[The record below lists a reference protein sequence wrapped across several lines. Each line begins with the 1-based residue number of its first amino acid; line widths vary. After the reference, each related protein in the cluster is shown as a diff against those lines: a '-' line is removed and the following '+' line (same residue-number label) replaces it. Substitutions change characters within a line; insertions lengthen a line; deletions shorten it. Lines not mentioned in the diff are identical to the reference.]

1 MVQQRRIDLDRFRQT
16 ATASDV
22 NENSNYQDLMSK
34 LLMDTYSNGQQ
45 MKETDIA
52 DIADKLN
59 GLLIAAYD
67 NVFITLCSIVMYLS
81 ELPTVYDAVLKG
93 TYIYLIKHA

>member
-16 ATASDV
+16 ATAADL
-22 NENSNYQDLMSK
+22 NDENNNDQDLMSK
-34 LLMDTYSNGQQ
+34 LLMDTYSNSRQ

-52 DIADKLN
+52 DIANKLN

-67 NVFITLCSIVMYLS
+67 YVFITLCSIVMYLS
-81 ELPTVYDAVLKG
+81 ELPTVYDAILKECD
-93 TYIYLIKHA
+93 Y